1 MTPRPPGERA
11 TDTTSGFAL
20 SQLKELCQ
28 RRANVPQLAAPVRDR
43 MTQLLDGLRWHAND
57 GPHAA
62 PVAAGA
68 VQRLTDALR
77 TDQLRPGLVRD
88 VETLKTYTTLI
99 GAR

>member
-1 MTPRPPGERA
+1 MNRP
-11 TDTTSGFAL
+11 TDTASGFAL

-28 RRANVPQLAAPVRDR
+28 RRANVPQLAPEIRKRLTD
-43 MTQLLDGLRWHAND
+43 LLDGLRWHATD

-77 TDQLRPGLVRD
+77 TDQLRPQCVRD
-88 VETLKTYTTLI
+88 VETLRTYTTLI